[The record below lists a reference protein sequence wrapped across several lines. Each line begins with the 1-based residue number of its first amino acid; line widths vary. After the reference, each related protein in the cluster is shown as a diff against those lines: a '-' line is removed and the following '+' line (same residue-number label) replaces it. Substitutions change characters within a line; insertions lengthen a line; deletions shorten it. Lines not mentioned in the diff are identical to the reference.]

1 MITQTMPRCFC
12 ELAFDTVI
20 VQKPVGDGLFYI
32 FFQKYYFLSLFN
44 PFLTNV
50 PLMQKPGSWF
60 LLAKCLKN
68 TCGRGDQID
77 DLHFYL
83 KAASLFFKPKRKH
96 LSNQDKCFLFHY
108 KSSFRSRENQ
118 ILEFQIFKFHD
129 IKCLSITR
137 NTFH

>member
-1 MITQTMPRCFC
+1 MPRCFC
-12 ELAFDTVI
+12 ELALDTVI
-20 VQKPVGDGLFYI
+20 VQKPVRDGLLYI

-83 KAASLFFKPKRKH
+83 KAASLFFKAKRKH

>member
-83 KAASLFFKPKRKH
+83 KTARFVLVYFSSLNESTCQTRTNVFYFTTKALFVLEKIKFQNSRF
-96 LSNQDKCFLFHY
+96 SNFMTL
-108 KSSFRSRENQ
+108 NA
-118 ILEFQIFKFHD
+118 
-129 IKCLSITR
+129 
-137 NTFH
+137 